1 MASTADFRNGLIIHH
16 KNNLWKIIEFLHVK
30 PGKGPAFVRTKLKNI
45 KTGQV
50 VDETFRSGHKIDI
63 VRIEAHD
70 YNYIYNDGDLY
81 YFMDQ
86 KTYEQI
92 SLDKVVID
100 SNILDFLIE
109 NTPVTITFDPTN
121 NPIEIRIPSHMNMKI
136 IKTDPGEKGNTAQGG
151 SKPATLEGGLIIN
164 VPLFIQENE
173 IIRVDT
179 RDKKYI
185 ERIKN

>member
-1 MASTADFRNGLIIHH
+1 MASTADFRNGLIIDH

-70 YNYIYNDGDLY
+70 YNYIYNDGNLY

-92 SLDKVVID
+92 SLDKMVID

-109 NTPVTITFDPTN
+109 NTPVTITFDPNN

-151 SKPATLEGGLIIN
+151 SKPATLESGLIIN

>member
-1 MASTADFRNGLIIHH
+1 MASTADFKNGLIINH

-50 VDETFRSGHKIDI
+50 VDETFRSGHKIDT

-70 YNYIYNDGDLY
+70 YNYIYNDGNLY

-92 SLDKVVID
+92 SLDRVLID

-109 NTPVTITFDPTN
+109 NTPVTITFDPNN

-151 SKPATLEGGLIIN
+151 SKPATLDGGLIIN
-164 VPLFIQENE
+164 VPLFIQEND